1 MHIILKI
8 AATRRFTRQNPR
20 IPRPDPR
27 ATVIPLDNPPKN
39 ETAALIPH
47 FRGRNEA
54 FRAATSLNM
63 ANKLLQIGLIGRRS
77 RDASIMPICSSFYAI
92 LTKIASQPKGLP
104 DTSF

>member
-1 MHIILKI
+1 MVSRSQTPPDLRGSPHDPNP
-8 AATRRFTRQNPR
+8 TRNP
-20 IPRPDPR
+20 I
-27 ATVIPLDNPPKN
+27 
-39 ETAALIPH
+39 TAALTPH

-54 FRAATSLNM
+54 IRAATSLNM

-77 RDASIMPICSSFYAI
+77 RDASIKPICSSFYAI